1 MDISANT
8 SEEKDTK
15 DEEPLVTGISLIKA
29 AESFKQFQC
38 NEQFFNNLYLIYEC
52 SCMENVKGEYWMEM
66 NDTILNYSKW
76 NHTPL
81 SNAKIKEEID
91 KLMLEEQ
98 AESNKFLVDTF
109 SPQIN
114 KSEFI
119 INKVVNLAKNDVRK
133 YSNTANASDV

>member
-8 SEEKDTK
+8 SEVKDTM

-29 AESFKQFQC
+29 AEYFKLFKC

-66 NDTILNYSKW
+66 NDTILNYSEW

-81 SNAKIKEEID
+81 SNAKIKEKID

-133 YSNTANASDV
+133 YSNIANASDV

>member
-1 MDISANT
+1 
-8 SEEKDTK
+8 
-15 DEEPLVTGISLIKA
+15 
-29 AESFKQFQC
+29 
-38 NEQFFNNLYLIYEC
+38 
-52 SCMENVKGEYWMEM
+52 MENVKGEYWMEM
-66 NDTILNYSKW
+66 NDTILNYSEW

-81 SNAKIKEEID
+81 SNAKIKEKID